1 MGIIIN
7 QSFKNM
13 VTTYFG
19 FGIGAINTLFLFTY
33 FLEKEYYGLVSF
45 LLSAANLIWPLMAF
59 GVHNTLVKF
68 YSSYKTRETRDKFLS
83 LILALPLLVS
93 VILGII
99 GFISYGLL
107 LDYFSGGNELVQ
119 PYVWLIFVI
128 AVATA
133 YFEVFFAWSKVN
145 YQSVFGN
152 FMKEVFHRLC
162 ITLLLFLVYFDLLTV
177 ENFIYAMAGVF
188 ILRAGAMQVYS
199 FSLYK
204 PKFHFSLP
212 YNISS
217 ILKYSA
223 LILIAGSVA
232 MILLDLDKVMIEHYL
247 PIGEVAVYGI
257 AVYIATVISVP
268 QKAMHQITHPL
279 TASLL
284 NEKDRPGLDDLYK
297 RSSLSL
303 LVVSALIFILIIV
316 NLNMLYELIPEEY
329 QISTLIVLLI
339 SLVKLYD
346 NMLGNNNSIL
356 FNSDYYRLVLVV
368 GVILAVLAFV
378 FNLILIPVLGILG
391 AALATFLA
399 FSIYN
404 TSKIFLVFQK
414 FKMHPF
420 SWKTLFILL
429 FTAGITA
436 GFYFWEFP
444 FHPIVNIILKS
455 ILVSLLYLAVALR
468 FNFSNDITVLVSGL
482 YSKFTSIL
490 GR

>member
-1 MGIIIN
+1 MGVIIN

-68 YSSYKTRETRDKFLS
+68 YSSYKNKPERDKLLNLILILPIAVS
-83 LILALPLLVS
+83 LILGL
-93 VILGII
+93 I
-99 GFISYGLL
+99 GFLSYGML
-107 LDYFSGGNELVQ
+107 LDYFEGGNELVQ
-119 PYVWLIFVI
+119 PYIWLIFVI
-128 AVATA
+128 AIATA

-162 ITLLLFLVYFDLLTV
+162 ITLLLLAVFFDLLTV
-177 ENFIYAMAGVF
+177 ETFIYSIAGVF
-188 ILRAGAMQVYS
+188 LMRAIAMQLYA
-199 FSLYK
+199 FSLYR
-204 PKFHFSLP
+204 PKFGFAMPSNL
-212 YNISS
+212 NR

-247 PIGEVAVYGI
+247 PIGNVAVYGI

-268 QKAMHQITHPL
+268 QKAMHQIIHPM
-279 TASLL
+279 TASML
-284 NEKDRPGLDDLYK
+284 NEKNKTGLADIYK

-303 LVVSALIFILIIV
+303 LVVSAIIFILIIV
-316 NLNMLYELIPEEY
+316 NLNQLYALIPEEY
-329 QISTLIVLLI
+329 QISTAIVLLI

-356 FNSDYYRLVLVV
+356 FNSDYYRLVLGV
-368 GVILAVLAFV
+368 GVVLAVLAFV
-378 FNLILIPVLGILG
+378 FNLLLIPEFGILG

-399 FSIYN
+399 FFIYN
-404 TSKIFLVFQK
+404 TAKIFIVFQK
-414 FKMHPF
+414 FDMHPF
-420 SWKTLFILL
+420 TQKTLYILI
-429 FTAGITA
+429 FTAALTA
-436 GFYFWEFP
+436 GFYYWEFP
-444 FHPIVNIILKS
+444 FHPLINILLKS
-455 ILVSLLYLAVALR
+455 LLVSLLYIGIALK
-468 FNFSNDITVLVSGL
+468 FNFSEDVNLLVARFRSR
-482 YSKFTSIL
+482 K
-490 GR
+490 